1 MVRAPGPGRSR
12 RRAAGAGGCMR
23 RSATVGAR
31 SRGRDRRAVHRPA
44 EAAVNEGVGDR
55 SGVHVWLVLMK
66 AHRSLVRHA
75 ERSIVAL
82 DMCISDFGVL
92 EVLLHKGPQSVSE
105 IGRRV
110 ELTSGSITTAI
121 DRLEQRGLV
130 ARAAHASDRRARVVD
145 LTPDGRALITQVFAT
160 HKQAMDRAAQGLSKA
175 ERPTLTA
182 LLKKL
187 GTTAEHQLTEG
198 GRES

>member
-1 MVRAPGPGRSR
+1 MRDQS
-12 RRAAGAGGCMR
+12 GA
-23 RSATVGAR
+23 S
-31 SRGRDRRAVHRPA
+31 
-44 EAAVNEGVGDR
+44 
-55 SGVHVWLVLMK
+55 SGVHLWLLLMK
-66 AHRSLVRHA
+66 AHRSMVRHA
-75 ERSIVAL
+75 ERSIVSL

-110 ELTSGSITTAI
+110 DLTSGSITTAI

-145 LTPDGRALITQVFAT
+145 LTSDGKALITRVFAT
-160 HKQAMDRAAQGLSKA
+160 HKQAMDRAAHGLSKA
-175 ERPTLTA
+175 ERGTLIA

>member
-1 MVRAPGPGRSR
+1 MAMRPSANTRGTGRLSGGPAVR
-12 RRAAGAGGCMR
+12 
-23 RSATVGAR
+23 
-31 SRGRDRRAVHRPA
+31 RPKPVA
-44 EAAVNEGVGDR
+44 INEGPGDR

-110 ELTSGSITTAI
+110 DLTSGSITTAI
-121 DRLEQRGLV
+121 DRLEERGL
-130 ARAAHASDRRARVVD
+130 
-145 LTPDGRALITQVFAT
+145 
-160 HKQAMDRAAQGLSKA
+160 
-175 ERPTLTA
+175 
-182 LLKKL
+182 
-187 GTTAEHQLTEG
+187 
-198 GRES
+198 

>member
-1 MVRAPGPGRSR
+1 MSRSR
-12 RRAAGAGGCMR
+12 K
-23 RSATVGAR
+23 T
-31 SRGRDRRAVHRPA
+31 RGTDS
-44 EAAVNEGVGDR
+44 

-75 ERSIVAL
+75 ERSIVSL

-110 ELTSGSITTAI
+110 DLTSGSITTAI
-121 DRLEQRGLV
+121 DRLETRGLV
-130 ARAAHASDRRARVVD
+130 SRGAHASDRRACVVR
-145 LTPDGRALITQVFAT
+145 LTSEGKTRITRVFAG
-160 HKQAMDRAAQGLSKA
+160 HKDTMDRAAHGLSKA
-175 ERPTLTA
+175 ERGTLID

-187 GTTAEHQLTEG
+187 GTTAERQLTEG
-198 GRES
+198 DTNHDDHPDS

>member
-1 MVRAPGPGRSR
+1 
-12 RRAAGAGGCMR
+12 MR
-23 RSATVGAR
+23 ERQMRERSAD
-31 SRGRDRRAVHRPA
+31 S
-44 EAAVNEGVGDR
+44 

-75 ERSIVAL
+75 ERSIVSL

-92 EVLLHKGPQSVSE
+92 EVLLHKGRQSVSE

-130 ARAAHASDRRARVVD
+130 ARAA
-145 LTPDGRALITQVFAT
+145 
-160 HKQAMDRAAQGLSKA
+160 QGLSKA
-175 ERPTLTA
+175 ERGTLIA

-187 GTTAEHQLTEG
+187 GTTAEHQLAEG

>member
-1 MVRAPGPGRSR
+1 MN
-12 RRAAGAGGCMR
+12 
-23 RSATVGAR
+23 RSAKVR
-31 SRGRDRRAVHRPA
+31 VKNRWRGRRIGRRPA
-44 EAAVNEGVGDR
+44 EVVDEGVGDR

-92 EVLLHKGPQSVSE
+92 EVLLHKGSQSVSE

-121 DRLEQRGLV
+121 DRLEQRSLV

-145 LTPDGRALITQVFAT
+145 LTSDGKALITQVFAT

-175 ERPTLTA
+175 ERATLIA

-187 GTTAEHQLTEG
+187 GTTADHQLTEG
-198 GRES
+198 DNES

>member
-1 MVRAPGPGRSR
+1 MRPSQGTRGTNRP
-12 RRAAGAGGCMR
+12 AAGP
-23 RSATVGAR
+23 
-31 SRGRDRRAVHRPA
+31 AVHRPKPVA
-44 EAAVNEGVGDR
+44 MKEGSGDR

-66 AHRSLVRHA
+66 AYRSLFRHA
-75 ERSIVAL
+75 EQSIVAL

-105 IGRRV
+105 IRRRV

-130 ARAAHASDRRARVVD
+130 ARAAHASDRRARMVD
-145 LTPDGRALITQVFAT
+145 LTPDGKALITHVFST
-160 HKQAMDRAAQGLSKA
+160 HKQAMDRAAQGLSNA
-175 ERPTLTA
+175 ERGTLIA

>member
-1 MVRAPGPGRSR
+1 MSRPSKVRRTDRLERGPVVRRPNEVAARERS
-12 RRAAGAGGCMR
+12 
-23 RSATVGAR
+23 
-31 SRGRDRRAVHRPA
+31 
-44 EAAVNEGVGDR
+44 GDS

-75 ERSIVAL
+75 TRSVASL

-110 ELTSGSITTAI
+110 DLTSGSITTAI

-130 ARAAHASDRRARVVD
+130 ARASHARDRRARVVH
-145 LTPDGRALITQVFAT
+145 LTSDGEARITPVFAT
-160 HKQAMDRAAQGLSKA
+160 HKEAMDRAAYGLSKA
-175 ERPTLTA
+175 ERGTLIE
-182 LLKKL
+182 LLKQL
-187 GTTAEHQLTEG
+187 GTTADRRLTEG
-198 GRES
+198 VTGNHGRSGVETRLGSKGGSSQ

>member
-1 MVRAPGPGRSR
+1 MKEGP
-12 RRAAGAGGCMR
+12 
-23 RSATVGAR
+23 
-31 SRGRDRRAVHRPA
+31 
-44 EAAVNEGVGDR
+44 GDR
-55 SGVHVWLVLMK
+55 SGVHVGHLLK
-66 AHRSLVRHA
+66 KRQRSLVRHA

-92 EVLLHKGPQSVSE
+92 EMLLHKGPQSVSE

-145 LTPDGRALITQVFAT
+145 LTPDGKALITLKEAENHDHHTNSSSPVC
-160 HKQAMDRAAQGLSKA
+160 HRRAREGTKHH
-175 ERPTLTA
+175 A
-182 LLKKL
+182 LDAA
-187 GTTAEHQLTEG
+187 GAG
-198 GRES
+198 G

>member
-1 MVRAPGPGRSR
+1 MRPSPNIRATNRL
-12 RRAAGAGGCMR
+12 AGGPAVR
-23 RSATVGAR
+23 RPKQVAM
-31 SRGRDRRAVHRPA
+31 
-44 EAAVNEGVGDR
+44 NEGRGDR

-92 EVLLHKGPQSVSE
+92 EVLLHKGPQSVSL

-121 DRLEQRGLV
+121 DRLERRGLV
-130 ARAAHASDRRARVVD
+130 ARTAHASDRRARVVD
-145 LTPDGRALITQVFAT
+145 LTPDGKALITRVFAT
-160 HKQAMDRAAQGLSKA
+160 HKQAMDRAAQDLSKA
-175 ERPTLTA
+175 ERGTLIA

>member
-1 MVRAPGPGRSR
+1 
-12 RRAAGAGGCMR
+12 
-23 RSATVGAR
+23 
-31 SRGRDRRAVHRPA
+31 
-44 EAAVNEGVGDR
+44 
-55 SGVHVWLVLMK
+55 MK

-92 EVLLHKGPQSVSE
+92 EVLLHKGPQSVGE

-130 ARAAHASDRRARVVD
+130 ARAAHASDRRARVVH
-145 LTPDGRALITQVFAT
+145 LTPDGKAHITKEFAR
-160 HKQAMDRAAQGLSKA
+160 HKDAMDRAAQGLSKT
-175 ERPTLTA
+175 ERGTLVE

-187 GTTAEHQLTEG
+187 GTTAERQLTEG
-198 GRES
+198 ETES